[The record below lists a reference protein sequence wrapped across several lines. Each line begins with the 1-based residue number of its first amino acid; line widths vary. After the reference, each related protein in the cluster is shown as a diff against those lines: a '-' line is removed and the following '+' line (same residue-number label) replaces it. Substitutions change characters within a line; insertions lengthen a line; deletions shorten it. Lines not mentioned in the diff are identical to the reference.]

1 MTQLGQIRLAT
12 LVIGLLVMAGHA
24 ALACSLVPRSLFEKY
39 QASDKVFL
47 GTVKQRLKDA
57 AEGQGVYR
65 IVVKESFKGLPAK
78 GKWGGELEATISE
91 REQCGLG
98 AGKPDDV
105 ILVFM
110 RDGKVVSTTD
120 GSFLVWQET
129 AETGANLNPVMDDII
144 ALRRMLYPLR
154 DGEAPVGIVPDEASA
169 KHIAL
174 QAMVPVFGKEMVT
187 KNQPFIATQPK
198 NELKNYDGVDW
209 VVEGTL
215 YCPKEAK
222 TCRGGVL
229 RAEINRWNGQVVRV
243 MSGD

>member
-1 MTQLGQIRLAT
+1 MMQLGQIKFAALM
-12 LVIGLLVMAGHA
+12 IGLLVMAGHA
-24 ALACSLVPRSLFEKY
+24 ALACSLMPRSLYEKY

-47 GTVKQRLKDA
+47 GTIKQRLQDA
-57 AEGQGVYR
+57 AKGQGVYR
-65 IVVKESFKGLPAK
+65 IAVTEAFKGVPDK
-78 GKWGGELEATISE
+78 GKLGGELEATISE

-98 AGKPDDV
+98 AGKPGDV
-105 ILVFM
+105 ILAFM

-129 AETGANLNPVMDDII
+129 AETGANLNPVIDDII

-154 DGEAPVGIVPDEASA
+154 DGEVPVGIVPDEASA

-187 KNQPFIATQPK
+187 KNQPFKAMQPK
-198 NELKNYDGVDW
+198 SELKNYDGVDW

-215 YCPKEAK
+215 NCPKAAN